1 MLITNCDSG
10 ADPHVLKRD
19 PGPATNT
26 YVAFI
31 TAGPTAHVSVT
42 SANPTILAF
51 RSLRAGERLE
61 LSPPGDSLQLVL
73 ASGRAMG
80 LTLHGDHSY
89 WVCLRGEP
97 DVDSAEGSINLP
109 AGHMLI
115 ADGRVRANVRQHG
128 TWLAL
133 AGTSQ
138 GWSRALT
145 AVVPGSEA
153 RDPLFYPHA
162 GICPRYSRRSLAR
175 LAQACRRSGDPAV
188 IRSRLDQVLFALWN
202 DQCTLDELSGRCTGR
217 TQARRRQN
225 LARLLRVRHRITMSP
240 TRRVELTALA
250 VTASYSPWHLTRMF
264 REVFGEAPCEYG
276 MRVRLEHAR
285 RLIRSSRMSVAEVA
299 DAVGYESRSAFSR
312 SFRQVYGVSATQVR
326 SPAA

>member
-1 MLITNCDSG
+1 MSL
-10 ADPHVLKRD
+10 
-19 PGPATNT
+19 
-26 YVAFI
+26 
-31 TAGPTAHVSVT
+31 TA
-42 SANPTILAF
+42 N
-51 RSLRAGERLE
+51 
-61 LSPPGDSLQLVL
+61 
-73 ASGRAMG
+73 
-80 LTLHGDHSY
+80 GDHSY

-97 DVDSAEGSINLP
+97 QLECGDGSISLP

-115 ADGRVRANVRQHG
+115 ADGRMRASVRQHG

-133 AGTSQ
+133 AGTSHA
-138 GWSRALT
+138 WSQALAT
-145 AVVPGSEA
+145 VVPGSEA

-162 GICPRYSRRSLAR
+162 GSCPRYSRRALAR
-175 LAQACRRSGDPAV
+175 LAQACRRSGDAAV
-188 IRSRLDQVLFALWN
+188 IRGRLDQVLFALWN
-202 DQCTLDELSGRCTGR
+202 DQCALDDLSGRCTGR

-240 TRRVELTALA
+240 TRRVELASLA
-250 VTASYSPWHLTRMF
+250 AAASYSPWHLTRMF
-264 REVFGEAPCEYG
+264 RDVFGEAPCEYS

-326 SPAA
+326 DPAA